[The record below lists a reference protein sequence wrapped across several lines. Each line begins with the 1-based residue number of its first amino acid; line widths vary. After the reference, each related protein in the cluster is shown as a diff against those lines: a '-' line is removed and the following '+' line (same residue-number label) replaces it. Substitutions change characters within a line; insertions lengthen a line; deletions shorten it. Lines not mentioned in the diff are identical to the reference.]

1 MAGKYSVEAVLSLI
15 DKNFSNGFSKAE
27 DKLSGFGKSASK
39 AQGLSVKMGAVIGAT
54 GAIVN
59 KAMSVAGNAISGI
72 VGELNQ
78 SSATWKTFGDNMKN
92 IGKSSD
98 EINKTKKALQ
108 DYATQTVYSASDM
121 ATTYSQMAAVGV
133 KDTLKLVKGMGG
145 LAAAAENP
153 AQAMKSL
160 STQMTQAAAK
170 PKIEWQDF
178 KIMLEQSPAGVAAV
192 AKQMGMS
199 TSELV
204 SKVQDGQVVTQDFF
218 DAIAE
223 AGTNDTFTKMATDFK
238 TVGQAMDGLKE
249 GLANKLMPIFD
260 KVSAK
265 GIEMVEG
272 ISNWV
277 EGVDFEGIFNKLSS
291 AAKTAFDTVIKAV
304 QDTKK
309 WLDEQGITGAIE
321 SMAEK
326 IKEIVPKAF
335 EVFKEVIPKAFNVVK
350 EFAEWVIANKDFI
363 LPLAVGVAGAVAA
376 FKTFNTVM
384 GVVSTVKSLVTTFKG
399 IVTVVKNVGGV
410 FKALQMV
417 MGFMSPTGWII
428 VGIAAVTAA
437 LTFFFTKTKTGQ
449 KIWKKFTDFL
459 KSAWETIKA
468 TAETVWTWIGD
479 TVSNIATS
487 VQEAWTG
494 VSEFFSNLWQTISDT
509 AMSIWTSISEFF
521 TGLWNG
527 IVEVAMSVWNVFG
540 EGITNIWNGIVSVA
554 QGIWEM
560 LKAVIMGPVLLV
572 IDLVTGNFS
581 QMGEDVSLIWN
592 SIKDAA
598 SQIWEGIKTYFS
610 GVLDVIKN
618 YFSTVWNAIKTATT
632 VVWNSIKSGV
642 SNIWNSLVNTGKSL
656 WNGFKSFMSNL
667 WNSIK
672 AAAINGWNGIK
683 SGVINAVNGIVNG
696 AKRAWES
703 LKQSVSNLV
712 SSVKSI
718 FNGIRN
724 IDLFGAGKAIIDG
737 FLKGLKSAYENVK
750 NFVGGIGDWIRDHK
764 GPISYD
770 KRLLIPAGNAIMD
783 GLNKGLDNGFGAVQ
797 DNVSSMGDRLS
808 TNFDIDS
815 RLASINSQIQ
825 TKVQHEVSY
834 GSNSKPALFNIQLG
848 NQVFQAFV
856 EDINEAQ
863 GNGINVNMQF

>member
-1 MAGKYSVEAVLSLI
+1 MAGKYSVEAVLSLV

-223 AGTNDTFTKMATDFK
+223 AGTNDTFTKMATEFK
-238 TVGQAMDGLKE
+238 TVGQAIDGLKE

-265 GIEMVEG
+265 GIEMVEA

-321 SMAEK
+321 SMVEK

-335 EVFKEVIPKAFNVVK
+335 EVFKEVVPKAFNVVK
-350 EFAEWVIANKDFI
+350 EFAEWIIANKDFV
-363 LPLAVGVAGAVAA
+363 LPLVVGITAFVGAIKTINAVVGIVKG
-376 FKTFNTVM
+376 
-384 GVVSTVKSLVTTFKG
+384 VSTAFSILKGAMAFIASPVG
-399 IVTVVKNVGGV
+399 IV
-410 FKALQMV
+410 A
-417 MGFMSPTGWII
+417 
-428 VGIAAVTAA
+428 GIAAVVAG
-437 LTFFFTKTKTGQ
+437 LVYFFTKTKTGQ

-618 YFSTVWNAIKTATT
+618 YFSTVWNAIKDVAIQVWETIKAKVTELAEGIKTGVANAWDNLKTAVSNT
-632 VVWNSIKSGV
+632 VESIKS
-642 SNIWNSLVNTGKSL
+642 
-656 WNGFKSFMSNL
+656 
-667 WNSIK
+667 K
-672 AAAINGWNGIK
+672 AIDTWENIK
-683 SGVINAVNGIVNG
+683 SKVVEIANGLVDG
-696 AKRAWES
+696 AKQAWED
-703 LKQSVSNLV
+703 LKTSVSETV
-712 SSVKSI
+712 DKVKG
-718 FNGIRN
+718 FFDGLKN
-724 IDLFGAGKAIIDG
+724 IDLYAAGKAIIDG

-750 NFVGGIGDWIRDHK
+750 NFIGGIGDWIREHK

-783 GLNKGLDNGFGAVQ
+783 GLNKGLETQFKTVKSTVSAMADEMERAFNPDLNSSLAFSGAFSSHSDNSSSVQPINITVVSELDGKVVAEQTVGYMGPLLDKETSRAAGKSGFRRV
-797 DNVSSMGDRLS
+797 R
-808 TNFDIDS
+808 
-815 RLASINSQIQ
+815 
-825 TKVQHEVSY
+825 
-834 GSNSKPALFNIQLG
+834 
-848 NQVFQAFV
+848 
-856 EDINEAQ
+856 
-863 GNGINVNMQF
+863 

>member
-1 MAGKYSVEAVLSLI
+1 MAGKYSVEAVLSLV

-39 AQGLSVKMGAVIGAT
+39 AQGLSVKMGAAIGAT

-72 VGELNQ
+72 AGELNQ
-78 SSATWKTFGDNMKN
+78 SLATWKTFGDNMKN

-291 AAKTAFDTVIKAV
+291 AAKTAFDTIIKAV

-335 EVFKEVIPKAFNVVK
+335 EVFKEVVPKAFNVVK

-363 LPLAVGVAGAVAA
+363 LPLVVGITAFVGAIKTINAVVGVV
-376 FKTFNTVM
+376 KR
-384 GVVSTVKSLVTTFKG
+384 VSTAFSILKGAMAFIASPVG
-399 IVTVVKNVGGV
+399 IV
-410 FKALQMV
+410 A
-417 MGFMSPTGWII
+417 
-428 VGIAAVTAA
+428 GIAAVVAG
-437 LTFFFTKTKTGQ
+437 LVYFFTKTKTGQ
-449 KIWKKFTDFL
+449 KIWKKFTEFL

-527 IVEVAMSVWNVFG
+527 IVEVAMSVWDVFG

-656 WNGFKSFMSNL
+656 WNGFESFMSNL

-696 AKRAWES
+696 AKMAWES

-724 IDLFGAGKAIIDG
+724 IDLFDAGKAIIDG
-737 FLKGLKSAYENVK
+737 FLRGLKSAFESVK
-750 NFVGGIGDWIRDHK
+750 NFVGGIGSWIRDHK

-783 GLNKGLDNGFGAVQ
+783 GLNKGLETQFKTVKSTVSAMADEMERAFNPNLQASLGANGG
-797 DNVSSMGDRLS
+797 
-808 TNFDIDS
+808 
-815 RLASINSQIQ
+815 SINYEFDGDYQNKPIQI
-825 TKVQHEVSY
+825 TVVSELD
-834 GSNSKPALFNIQLG
+834 GREISRAT
-848 NQVFQAFV
+848 V
-856 EDINEAQ
+856 ETDIKEAQ
-863 GNGINVNMQF
+863 KYQNIRKLVKGE

>member
-1 MAGKYSVEAVLSLI
+1 MAGKYSVEAVLSLV

-98 EINKTKKALQ
+98 DINKTKKALQ

-223 AGTNDTFTKMATDFK
+223 VGTNDTFAKMATDFK

-260 KVSAK
+260 KVSDK

-335 EVFKEVIPKAFNVVK
+335 EVFKEAVPKAFNVVK
-350 EFAEWVIANKDFI
+350 EFAEWIIANKDFV
-363 LPLAVGVAGAVAA
+363 LPLVVGITAFVGAIKTINAVVGIVKG
-376 FKTFNTVM
+376 
-384 GVVSTVKSLVTTFKG
+384 VSTAFSILKGAMAFIASPVG
-399 IVTVVKNVGGV
+399 IV
-410 FKALQMV
+410 A
-417 MGFMSPTGWII
+417 
-428 VGIAAVTAA
+428 GIAAVVAG
-437 LTFFFTKTKTGQ
+437 LVYFFTKTKTGQ

-632 VVWNSIKSGV
+632 AVWNSIKSGI

-737 FLKGLKSAYENVK
+737 FLRGLKSAFESVK
-750 NFVGGIGDWIRDHK
+750 NFVGGIGSWIRDHK

-783 GLNKGLDNGFGAVQ
+783 GLNKGLETQFKTVKSTVSAMADEMERAFNPDLNA
-797 DNVSSMGDRLS
+797 NVGMTGSALRRNNSVGS
-808 TNFDIDS
+808 TTVTNNTPITMNVTWTGKEDI
-815 RLASINSQIQ
+815 RKTMKEMAWI
-825 TKVQHEVSY
+825 TKVEG
-834 GSNSKPALFNIQLG
+834 GS
-848 NQVFQAFV
+848 FV
-856 EDINEAQ
+856 
-863 GNGINVNMQF
+863 